1 MLASILMPLLTALL
15 LSLLLEHPVDMLT
28 KLYGNRKIAAAVVFG
43 LALAVL
49 LAAVGLG
56 ISRLFAE
63 AENLLAYL
71 RLHTIKGELGGIP
84 LSLESTLA
92 DYGVELLAALTDVL
106 RATPELLLSFCV
118 TMFATYYLLAE
129 PNLPLRALCLFAP
142 KRIHNRLQEIY
153 GQTLLAFAAYLRA
166 QAAVMLQTFILSLIG
181 LKLLGVGYVLLF
193 GVLIAL
199 LDLLPMVGPGT
210 LLLPWALLEGLQGE
224 MRLAVGLVL
233 LLAAIIIGRQITEP
247 KIMGAGLG
255 LHPLASLLAGFLG
268 LAVFGPL
275 GLLLG
280 PLIAGLVYFVYTE
293 K

>member
-1 MLASILMPLLTALL
+1 MLASVMMPLLTALL
-15 LSLLLEHPVDMLT
+15 LSLLLEQPVTLLER
-28 KLYGNRKIAAAVVFG
+28 LYGNRRVAAAVVFG
-43 LALAVL
+43 AAVAVL
-49 LAAVGLG
+49 LGVVGLG
-56 ISRLFAE
+56 VSRLFAE

-71 RLHTIKGELGGIP
+71 HTHAVPEVIGGIP
-84 LSLESTLA
+84 LNLETALA
-92 DYGVELLAALTDVL
+92 DYGMELLAALTDVL

-118 TMFATYYLLAE
+118 TMFATYYLLCE
-129 PNLPLRALCLFAP
+129 PDLPLRAMCVFVPERL
-142 KRIHNRLQEIY
+142 HSRLQEVY
-153 GQTLLAFAAYLRA
+153 GQTLMAFAAYLRA
-166 QAAVMLQTFILSLIG
+166 QAAVMLQTFVLSLLG
-181 LKLLGVGYVLLF
+181 LKLLGVNYVLLF

-210 LLLPWALLEGLQGE
+210 LLLPWAMLEGLQGDE
-224 MRLAVGLVL
+224 RPAVGLLL
-233 LLAAIIIGRQITEP
+233 LLAAIIIGRQIVEP

-268 LAVFGPL
+268 LAVLGPL